1 MRNMNDILRQAQV
14 MQHKIAKL
22 QQDAAVKTFEATS
35 GGGMV
40 TAVVTGKQELKTLTI
55 DPKALEEIVWKHS
68 IVLCCADNRHA
79 GYVCNELADRLS
91 CAPSQISYVLSTRFT
106 PEKGYLV
113 ESRRGSGGFIR
124 IVRILPVE
132 EQQEEPTVDEIL
144 HYWHENRMLT
154 DREFELLHYLM
165 SIMDIP
171 EREKRQILRQAV
183 KRMVDAS

>member
-1 MRNMNDILRQAQV
+1 MKNMA
-14 MQHKIAKL
+14 
-22 QQDAAVKTFEATS
+22 DAIESF
-35 GGGMV
+35 
-40 TAVVTGKQELKTLTI
+40 
-55 DPKALEEIVWKHS
+55 IVGQLLAASKNT
-68 IVLCCADNRHA
+68 VLVQR
-79 GYVCNELADRLS
+79 NELADRLS
-91 CAPSQISYVLSTRFT
+91 CAPSQISYVLSTRFP

-165 SIMDIP
+165 GIMDIP

>member
-1 MRNMNDILRQAQV
+1 MKNMA
-14 MQHKIAKL
+14 
-22 QQDAAVKTFEATS
+22 DAIESF
-35 GGGMV
+35 
-40 TAVVTGKQELKTLTI
+40 
-55 DPKALEEIVWKHS
+55 IVGQLLAASKNT
-68 IVLCCADNRHA
+68 VLVQR
-79 GYVCNELADRLS
+79 NELADRLS

-165 SIMDIP
+165 GIMDIP
-171 EREKRQILRQAV
+171 AREKRQILRQAV